1 MAQTSAAQTAI
12 AQTPIAQ
19 TTGAQAVSA
28 QQAPGS
34 AGNGPGQVAAFGQAA
49 ALGGPGAGTAA
60 GIVGIAPTTTGNGY
74 WLAAADGGVFAYGDA
89 TFHGSTGGIHL
100 NAPIVGIAPTT
111 TGNGYWLA
119 AADGGVF
126 AYGGATFHGGLAPEP
141 TGTRVT
147 AAAAPPRADG
157 YWLATAPAPTPAP
170 AIQAATLGP
179 SGTPLGNFLVT
190 CYDLQ
195 GNTATGAPTS
205 SVTVAVD
212 PSVIPLGS
220 HIYVD
225 GAGAR
230 IAEDTGGAIRGLRLD
245 IWEAS
250 PATCDAW
257 GAQSRMVW
265 MQGG

>member
-1 MAQTSAAQTAI
+1 MLGATGWTALEASHTPRAATGSSGPATIAQTSAAQTAI

-60 GIVGIAPTTTGNGY
+60 G
-74 WLAAADGGVFAYGDA
+74 
-89 TFHGSTGGIHL
+89 
-100 NAPIVGIAPTT
+100 IVGIAPTT